1 MDEILSWKIIVF
13 ESERGEKFV
22 EEFIQSLDKSTIS
35 KVSNHIDL
43 LQENGSILGMP
54 HAKKLTKD
62 IYELRVR
69 GREEVRIFY
78 AFLGREIYLLH
89 GFKKKTQKTPQ
100 KEIDIAI
107 RRFSIL
113 K

>member
-1 MDEILSWKIIVF
+1 MDEVIIWKVIVF
-13 ESERGEKFV
+13 ESDRGEKFV
-22 EEFIQSLDKSTIS
+22 EEFLKSLNKSTIS
-35 KVSNHIDL
+35 KVSNNIQL
-43 LQENGSILGMP
+43 LQESGSLLGMP
-54 HAKKLTKD
+54 HSKKLTKD
-62 IYELRVR
+62 IYELRIR
-69 GREEVRIFY
+69 GREEIRIFY